1 MYFAA
6 GSAKWTSKGL
16 VGAQKAASELKEGR
30 GYNDLDAAQLLKHML
45 GVAGSRKDW
54 RLLRLW
60 YAPTSHVEAEMA
72 EEARQFRLMHGA
84 DAGRFTEMSD
94 QKLWRSLEP
103 LLSEGHQEYRDYL
116 KRRYF
121 SGWNA

>member
-1 MYFAA
+1 
-6 GSAKWTSKGL
+6 
-16 VGAQKAASELKEGR
+16 
-30 GYNDLDAAQLLKHML
+30 
-45 GVAGSRKDW
+45 
-54 RLLRLW
+54 
-60 YAPTSHVEAEMA
+60 MA
-72 EEARQFRLMHGA
+72 EEARQFRLMLCA
-84 DAGRFTEMSD
+84 DAGRFTELSY